1 MLQVVIEEVECP
13 RDMWKRCSSYLK
25 ELFLRQGECSK
36 DMRLS
41 GLELCSAPGGV
52 VR

>member
-1 MLQVVIEEVECP
+1 MSKGYVEEVELIFEGVVP
-13 RDMWKRCSSYLK
+13 
-25 ELFLRQGECSK
+25 QASK